1 LEERG
6 GGTVLFTLALLLL
19 LAWLIGLAFKVT
31 FWLIHLLLVAALVLF
46 AVGFVRGRVGPR
58 PRRTVP

>member
-1 LEERG
+1 M
-6 GGTVLFTLALLLL
+6 LFTLALLLL